1 MFNREL
7 VIGIV
12 IGAVL
17 LYVVWRFFPNLYP
30 GKAKSS

>member
-17 LYVVWRFFPNLYP
+17 LYAVWRFFPNLYP
-30 GKAKSS
+30 GKKAS